1 MSTEKLYRIS
11 WEIDM
16 PGVTPEEAIK
26 KAMHY
31 LAPLEPARWCYSAI
45 NRETGEVTKHE
56 GQELNFT

>member
-1 MSTEKLYRIS
+1 MTEEKLYRIS

-16 PGVTPEEAIK
+16 PGDTPAEAIK
-26 KAMHY
+26 QAMRY

-56 GQELNFT
+56 GQELFA